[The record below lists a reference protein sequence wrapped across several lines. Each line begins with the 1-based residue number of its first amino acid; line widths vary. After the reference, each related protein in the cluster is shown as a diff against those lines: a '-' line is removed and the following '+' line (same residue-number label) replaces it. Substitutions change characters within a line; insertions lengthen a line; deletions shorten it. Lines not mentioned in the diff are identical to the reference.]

1 MIELQVYMR
10 VSGAGAMVQIL
21 SLKIRV
27 SADTTKR
34 NGCDPSLADL
44 NEGAIS
50 GLPMDSMEEK
60 LKS

>member
-1 MIELQVYMR
+1 
-10 VSGAGAMVQIL
+10 MVQIL
-21 SLKIRV
+21 SIKIRV

-44 NEGAIS
+44 NEDEIS